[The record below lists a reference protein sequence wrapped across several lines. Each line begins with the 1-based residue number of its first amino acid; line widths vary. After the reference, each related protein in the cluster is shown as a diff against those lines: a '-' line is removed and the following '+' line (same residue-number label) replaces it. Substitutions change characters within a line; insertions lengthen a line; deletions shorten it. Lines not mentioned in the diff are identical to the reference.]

1 MLFLL
6 ILSFYS
12 EFEWHEV
19 KRASVKVI
27 SEEIKESPMG
37 GSRIEKRFIFLNSG
51 IFRGGC
57 RVVFSK
63 GTGIERLPR
72 GLKFMK
78 RAIKAKKFD
87 RYSALY
93 EEGELKQEWERLEKQ
108 SANMLGVSSLSL
120 EELKR
125 FLPSEDSREA
135 TGNMELKLKDKRKPG
150 KKYPSKTYYS
160 FVEIKENRMIKLVP
174 IVIRLCPIEEVI
186 EEYMNSMEGG

>member
-1 MLFLL
+1 MLLLL

-12 EFEWHEV
+12 EFEWYEAEKTDV
-19 KRASVKVI
+19 KGI

-57 RVVFSK
+57 KVLFSK
-63 GTGIERLPR
+63 GTEIEGLPR
-72 GLKFMK
+72 GLKLMK